1 MRLGKYLSSL
11 TKPELEE
18 LKELLNLTE
27 DELEA
32 FSMLAKGKTLIE
44 VSIENRIS
52 VSTLKRRIESIKRKV
67 EKLNG
72 KSSA

>member
-32 FSMLAKGKTLIE
+32 FSMLAKGKTLVE
-44 VSIENRIS
+44 VSMENRIS

-72 KSSA
+72 KSST

>member
-32 FSMLAKGKTLIE
+32 FSMLAKGKTLVE
-44 VSIENRIS
+44 VSMENRVS

>member
-32 FSMLAKGKTLIE
+32 FSMLAKGKTLVE
-44 VSIENRIS
+44 VSMENRTSI
-52 VSTLKRRIESIKRKV
+52 STLKRRIESIKRKV